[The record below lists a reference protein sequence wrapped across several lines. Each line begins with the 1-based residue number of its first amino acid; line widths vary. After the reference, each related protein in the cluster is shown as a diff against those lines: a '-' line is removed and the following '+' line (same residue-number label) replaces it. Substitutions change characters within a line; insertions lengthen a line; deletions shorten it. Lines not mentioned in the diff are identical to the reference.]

1 MIKLNLNNKLLRL
14 LYFVAGVSGIPT
26 VFAQGST
33 LLEEVVVTA
42 QRRVESVQDVP
53 IAINAFTEGQ
63 LKAVGIDSTLD
74 LQLKVPGLHLEP
86 LAGHGYAYVRG
97 VGTDTLT
104 PGLEPTTAVHIDG
117 VYLPRLTSIISDFY
131 DPERVEV
138 IKGPQGTLFG
148 RNATGGVIHFLS
160 RKPENELGGYI
171 DVSGGNEGT
180 VRVEGALNAPI
191 SERAALRIA
200 GLFHDNNGY
209 TDNSFTGKGE
219 DTTDVKSFRTQL
231 LFRATDDVSIR
242 LFGDYTDDQSSR
254 GTASHVSPPLTDNP
268 YVAFSGGT
276 VLPDIRDT
284 YRDVT
289 ANNETEAWGIGAE
302 ITWNL
307 GNVEIKSLTSYRED
321 ENRYQVDFD
330 LTEINAGGFNDPITE
345 SEFFQQ
351 EFQMSSTGDGPLN
364 WVIGAFLFDDEAL
377 HDYPFPFS
385 FGQFAVGPTVGG
397 TYDTV
402 FIHGFSNLD
411 TFAWA
416 LFGQASYRLNDHL
429 RAHVGIR
436 YSDEEK
442 EIDFE
447 SYSFLPIS
455 PAMTGPEY
463 VASRLAP
470 SGSPAVTYQGKTDS
484 DSVTPRFGIDF
495 ILNENVMFYFGATRG
510 FKSGGYNTVLFGPV
524 PEAVKPETIWSFEGG
539 FKSTLADGKLRLNA
553 SAFYYDYKDIHQ
565 NVDLADNAQ
574 GYANVRNAG
583 DAEVFGIE
591 ADMVFALTDRFVV
604 DGMFSYLDTE
614 LKDLMAPDLNV
625 PQNTS
630 IDQRGN
636 PLPRAPEF
644 TVGFGAA
651 YTMPIQPGEVTLRGD
666 YYYMDDERYW
676 SVFKD
681 PLNSGDSYSRV
692 NARLQFDHNSGKW
705 SIAAY
710 ARNMLDE
717 DAESNG
723 FRSTTF
729 GNLRTYQPPRT
740 WGVNVRYN
748 F

>member
-1 MIKLNLNNKLLRL
+1 MVKLKPDNKLLL
-14 LYFVAGVSGIPT
+14 FLCFFTCVAAAGG
-26 VFAQGST
+26 VFAQSSA

-42 QRRVESVQDVP
+42 QRRAESVQDVP
-53 IAINAFTEGQ
+53 IAINAFSEEQ

-86 LAGHGYAYVRG
+86 LAGHGFAYVRG

-117 VYLPRLTSIISDFY
+117 VYLPRLTSIINDFY

-171 DVSGGNEGT
+171 DVGGGNEGT

-209 TDNSFTGKGE
+209 TDNSYTGKGE
-219 DTTDVKSFRTQL
+219 DTTDVKSIRTQL
-231 LFRATDDVSIR
+231 LFQATDDVSIR

-385 FGQFAVGPTVGG
+385 FGQFVTGPTVGG

-455 PAMTGPEY
+455 PALTGPEY
-463 VASRLAP
+463 VAGRPAP
-470 SGSPAVTYQGKTDS
+470 SGMPAVTYQDETDS

-625 PQNTS
+625 PQNPS
-630 IDQRGN
+630 IDQTGN

-681 PLNSGDSYSRV
+681 PLNSGDSYTRV

-710 ARNMLDE
+710 ARNMFDE

>member
-1 MIKLNLNNKLLRL
+1 MVKLKPDNKLLL
-14 LYFVAGVSGIPT
+14 FLCFFTCVAAAGG
-26 VFAQGST
+26 VFAQSSA

-42 QRRVESVQDVP
+42 QRRAESVQDVP
-53 IAINAFTEGQ
+53 IAINAFSEEQ

-86 LAGHGYAYVRG
+86 LAGHGFAYVRG

-117 VYLPRLTSIISDFY
+117 VYLPRLTSIINDFY

-171 DVSGGNEGT
+171 DVGGGNEGT

-209 TDNSFTGKGE
+209 TDNSYTGKGE
-219 DTTDVKSFRTQL
+219 DTTDVKSIRTQL
-231 LFRATDDVSIR
+231 LFQATDDVSIR

-385 FGQFAVGPTVGG
+385 FGQFVTGPPVGG

-455 PAMTGPEY
+455 PALTGPEY
-463 VASRLAP
+463 VADRPTP
-470 SGSPAVTYQGKTDS
+470 SGMPAVTYQDETDS

-625 PQNTS
+625 PQNPS
-630 IDQRGN
+630 IDQTGN

-681 PLNSGDSYSRV
+681 PLNSGDSYTRV

-710 ARNMLDE
+710 ARNMFDE

>member
-1 MIKLNLNNKLLRL
+1 MVKLKPDNKLLL
-14 LYFVAGVSGIPT
+14 FLCFFTCVAAAGG
-26 VFAQGST
+26 VFAQSSA

-42 QRRVESVQDVP
+42 QRRAESVQDVP
-53 IAINAFTEGQ
+53 IAINAFSEEQ

-86 LAGHGYAYVRG
+86 LAGHGFAYVRG

-131 DPERVEV
+131 DTERVEV

-171 DVSGGNEGT
+171 DVGGGNEGT

-191 SERAALRIA
+191 SERAALRVA

-219 DTTDVKSFRTQL
+219 DTTDVKSIRTQL
-231 LFRATDDVSIR
+231 LFQVTDDVSIR

-385 FGQFAVGPTVGG
+385 FGQFVTGPTVGG

-455 PAMTGPEY
+455 PALTGPEY
-463 VASRLAP
+463 VAGRPAP
-470 SGSPAVTYQGKTDS
+470 SGMPAVTYQDETDS

-625 PQNTS
+625 PQNPS
-630 IDQRGN
+630 IDQTGN

-681 PLNSGDSYSRV
+681 PLNSGDSYTRV

-710 ARNMLDE
+710 ARNMFDE

>member
-1 MIKLNLNNKLLRL
+1 MIKLRPYNKLLL
-14 LYFVAGVSGIPT
+14 ILCFVAGVSAVGE
-26 VFAQGST
+26 VFAQGSI
-33 LLEEVVVTA
+33 LLEEIVVTA
-42 QRRVESVQDVP
+42 QRRAESVQDIP
-53 IAINAFTEGQ
+53 IAINAFTDEQ
-63 LKAVGIDSTLD
+63 MKAVGIDTTLD

-86 LAGHGYAYVRG
+86 LAGHGLAYLRG

-104 PGLEPTTAVHIDG
+104 PGLEPTTALHVDG
-117 VYLPRLTSIISDFY
+117 VYLPRLMSIISDFY
-131 DPERVEV
+131 DAERVEV

-148 RNATGGVIHFLS
+148 RNATGGVIHLLS
-160 RKPENELGGYI
+160 RKPQDELGGYL
-171 DVSGGNEGT
+171 DVSGGNHAT
-180 VRVEGALNAPI
+180 VRVEGALNVPI
-191 SERAALRIA
+191 SERAALRVA

-209 TDNSFTGKGE
+209 SDNGFTGKDE
-219 DTTDVKSFRTQL
+219 DTTDIKSFRTQL
-231 LFRATDDVSIR
+231 LFQPTDAVSIR
-242 LFGDYTDDQSSR
+242 VFGDYTDDQSSR
-254 GTASHVSPPLTDNP
+254 GTASHVSPPLSDNP

-276 VLPDIRDT
+276 VLPGIRDT

-289 ANNETEAWGIGAE
+289 ANNETEDWGIGAE
-302 ITWNL
+302 ITWDL
-307 GNVEIKSLTSYRED
+307 GNVEVKSLSSYREN

-330 LTEINAGGFNDPITE
+330 LTEINAGGFNDPITD
-345 SEFFQQ
+345 SEYFQQ
-351 EFQMSSTGDGPLN
+351 EFQMSSTGEGPLE
-364 WVIGAFLFDDEAL
+364 WVVGAFLFDDEAL

-397 TYDTV
+397 VYDTV
-402 FIHGFSNLD
+402 FIHGYSHLD

-429 RAHVGIR
+429 RAHLGIR

-447 SYSFLPIS
+447 SYSAVPLS
-455 PAMTGPEY
+455 PALTGPEY
-463 VASRLAP
+463 VDSRPAP
-470 SGSPAVTYQGKTDS
+470 GGPPTVAHQSETDS
-484 DSVTPRFGIDF
+484 DSVTPKFGIDF
-495 ILNENVMFYFGATRG
+495 FVNEDVMIYFGATRG
-510 FKSGGYNTVLFGPV
+510 FKSGGYNTVLFGPL

-553 SAFYYDYKDIHQ
+553 SAFYYDYKNIHQ

-591 ADMVFALTDRFVV
+591 ADMVLALTNQFVV

-625 PQNTS
+625 PGNPS

-636 PLPRAPEF
+636 PLPRSPEF
-644 TVGFGAA
+644 IFGFGAA
-651 YTMPIQPGEVTLRGD
+651 YTMPVQAGDVTLRGD

-681 PLNSGDSYSRV
+681 PLNSGDSYTRV
-692 NARLQFDHNSGKW
+692 NARLQFDHSSGKW

-710 ARNMLDE
+710 ARNLLDE

-740 WGVNVRYN
+740 WGANVRYN

>member
-1 MIKLNLNNKLLRL
+1 MVKLKPDNKLLL
-14 LYFVAGVSGIPT
+14 FLCFFTCVAAAGG
-26 VFAQGST
+26 VFAQSSA

-42 QRRVESVQDVP
+42 QRRAESVQDVP
-53 IAINAFTEGQ
+53 IAINAFSEEQ

-74 LQLKVPGLHLEP
+74 IQLKVPGLHLEP
-86 LAGHGYAYVRG
+86 LAGHGFAYVRG

-131 DPERVEV
+131 DTERVEV

-171 DVSGGNEGT
+171 DVGGGNEGT

-231 LFRATDDVSIR
+231 LFQVTDDVSIR

-302 ITWNL
+302 IIWNL
-307 GNVEIKSLTSYRED
+307 GSVEIKSLTSYRED

-402 FIHGFSNLD
+402 FIHGYSNLD

-447 SYSFLPIS
+447 SYSFVPIS
-455 PAMTGPEY
+455 PALTGPEY
-463 VASRLAP
+463 VANRLTP
-470 SGSPAVTYQGKTDS
+470 SGPPTVTYQGETDS

-510 FKSGGYNTVLFGPV
+510 FKSGGFNTVLFGPV

-591 ADMVFALTDRFVV
+591 ADMVFALTDRFVI

-625 PQNTS
+625 PQNPS
-630 IDQRGN
+630 IDQTGN

-710 ARNMLDE
+710 ARNMFDE

>member
-1 MIKLNLNNKLLRL
+1 MIKLKPDNKLLL
-14 LYFVAGVSGIPT
+14 ILCFLAGVSAAGGVT
-26 VFAQGST
+26 AQGSV
-33 LLEEVVVTA
+33 LLEEIVVTA
-42 QRRVESVQDVP
+42 QRRAESVQDVP
-53 IAINAFTEGQ
+53 IAINAFTDQQ
-63 LKAVGIDSTLD
+63 LKAVGIDTTLD

-86 LAGHGYAYVRG
+86 LAGHGFAYVRG
-97 VGTDTLT
+97 VGTDTIT

-131 DPERVEV
+131 DAERVEV

-160 RKPENELGGYI
+160 RKPEQETGGYI
-171 DVSGGNEGT
+171 DVGGGNEGT
-180 VRVEGALNAPI
+180 VRVEGAVNVPI
-191 SERAALRIA
+191 SERAAFRVA

-209 TDNSFTGKGE
+209 SDNSFTGKGE

-231 LFRATDDVSIR
+231 LFQATDNVSIR

-254 GTASHVSPPLTDNP
+254 GTASHVSPPLSDNP

-276 VLPDIRDT
+276 VLPGIRDT

-302 ITWNL
+302 ITWDL

-330 LTEINAGGFNDPITE
+330 LTEINAGGFNDPITD

-351 EFQMSSTGDGPLN
+351 EFQVSSTGDGALN
-364 WVIGAFLFDDEAL
+364 WVVGAFLFDDNAL

-385 FGQFAVGPTVGG
+385 FGQFVVGPTVGG

-402 FIHGFSNLD
+402 FIHGYSYLD

-416 LFGQASYRLNDHL
+416 LFGQASYRFNDHF
-429 RAHVGIR
+429 RAHVGVR

-447 SYSFLPIS
+447 SYSFVPII
-455 PAMTGPEY
+455 PALTGPEY
-463 VASRLAP
+463 IANRLAP
-470 SGSPAVTYQGKTDS
+470 SGPPAVTHQDETDS
-484 DSVTPRFGIDF
+484 DSVTPKFGIDF
-495 ILNENVMFYFGATRG
+495 FVNEDVMIYFGATRG
-510 FKSGGYNTVLFGPV
+510 FKSGGYNTVLFGPL
-524 PEAVKPETIWSFEGG
+524 PEAVRPETIWSFEGG

-553 SAFYYDYKDIHQ
+553 SAFYYDYKNIHQ

-591 ADMVFALTDRFVV
+591 ADMILALTDQLVI

-625 PQNTS
+625 PANPS

-636 PLPRAPEF
+636 PLPRSPEF
-644 TVGFGAA
+644 IFGFGAA
-651 YTMPIQPGEVTLRGD
+651 YTMPVQAGDVTLRGD

-681 PLNSGDSYSRV
+681 PLNSGDSYTRV
-692 NARLQFDHNSGKW
+692 NARLQFDHSSGKW

-710 ARNMLDE
+710 ARNLLDE

-740 WGVNVRYN
+740 WGANVRYN

>member
-1 MIKLNLNNKLLRL
+1 MIKLMPNNKLLHIL
-14 LYFVAGVSGIPT
+14 WFAAGISGASSVS
-26 VFAQGST
+26 AQGPA
-33 LLEEVVVTA
+33 LLEEIIVTA
-42 QRRVESVQDVP
+42 QRRAESVQDVP
-53 IAINAFTEGQ
+53 IAINAFTDEQ

-74 LQLKVPGLHLEP
+74 IQLKVPGLHLEP
-86 LAGHGYAYVRG
+86 LAGQGLAYLRG

-117 VYLPRLTSIISDFY
+117 VYLPRLSSIISDFY
-131 DPERVEV
+131 DAERVEV

-148 RNATGGVIHFLS
+148 RNATGGVMHFVS
-160 RKPENELGGYI
+160 RKPEDESGGYL
-171 DVSGGNEGT
+171 DVSGGNHAT
-180 VRVEGALNAPI
+180 VRVEGALNVPI
-191 SERAALRIA
+191 SERAAFRVA

-209 TDNSFTGKGE
+209 ADNGYTGKDE
-219 DTTDVKSFRTQL
+219 DTTDVKAFRTQL
-231 LFRATDDVSIR
+231 IFRPADAVSIR
-242 LFGDYTDDQSSR
+242 VFGDYLDDQSSR

-302 ITWNL
+302 ITWDL
-307 GNVEIKSLTSYRED
+307 GSVEIKSLTSYRED

-330 LTEINAGGFNDPITE
+330 LTEINAGGFNDPITD

-351 EFQMSSTGDGPLN
+351 ELQVSSTGDGPLS
-364 WVIGAFLFDDEAL
+364 WVVGAFLFDDETL

-385 FGQFAVGPTVGG
+385 FGQFVVGPTIGG

-402 FIHGFSNLD
+402 FIHGYSNID

-447 SYSFLPIS
+447 SYSFVPIS
-455 PAMTGPEY
+455 PALTGPEY
-463 VASRLAP
+463 IANRLTP
-470 SGSPAVTYQGKTDS
+470 SGPPTVTHQDETDS
-484 DSVTPRFGIDF
+484 DSVTPKFGIDF
-495 ILNENVMFYFGATRG
+495 FVNEDVMFYFGATRG
-510 FKSGGYNTVLFGPV
+510 FKSGGYNTVLFGPL

-539 FKSTLADGKLRLNA
+539 LKSTLADGRLRLNA

-591 ADMVFALTDRFVV
+591 ADMVLALTDRFVI

-614 LKDLMAPDLNV
+614 LKDLIAPDLNV
-625 PQNTS
+625 PGNPST
-630 IDQRGN
+630 DQRGN
-636 PLPRAPEF
+636 PLPRSPEF
-644 TVGFGAA
+644 IFGFGAA
-651 YTMPIQPGEVTLRGD
+651 YTMPAPAGEVTLRGD

-681 PLNSGDSYSRV
+681 PLNSGDSYTRI
-692 NARLQFDHNSGKW
+692 NARLQFDHSSGKW

-710 ARNMLDE
+710 ARNLLDE

-740 WGVNVRYN
+740 WGANVRYN

>member
-1 MIKLNLNNKLLRL
+1 MVKLKPDNKLLL
-14 LYFVAGVSGIPT
+14 FLCFFTCVAAAGG
-26 VFAQGST
+26 VFAQSSA

-42 QRRVESVQDVP
+42 QRRAESVQDVP
-53 IAINAFTEGQ
+53 IAINAFSEEQ

-86 LAGHGYAYVRG
+86 LAGHGFAYVRG

-117 VYLPRLTSIISDFY
+117 VYLPRLTSIINDFY

-171 DVSGGNEGT
+171 DVGGGNEGT

-209 TDNSFTGKGE
+209 TDNSYTGKGE
-219 DTTDVKSFRTQL
+219 DTTDVKSIRTQL
-231 LFRATDDVSIR
+231 LFQATDDVSIR

-385 FGQFAVGPTVGG
+385 FGQFVTGPTVGG

-455 PAMTGPEY
+455 PALTGPEY
-463 VASRLAP
+463 VAGRPAP
-470 SGSPAVTYQGKTDS
+470 SGMPAVTYQDETDS

-539 FKSTLADGKLRLNA
+539 FKSTLADA

-625 PQNTS
+625 PQNPS
-630 IDQRGN
+630 IDQTGN

-681 PLNSGDSYSRV
+681 PLNSGDSYTRV

-710 ARNMLDE
+710 ARNMFDE

>member
-1 MIKLNLNNKLLRL
+1 MIKLKPDNKLLL
-14 LYFVAGVSGIPT
+14 ISCIVAGVSATGG
-26 VFAQGST
+26 VFAQGT
-33 LLEEVVVTA
+33 ALLEEIIVTA
-42 QRRVESVQDVP
+42 QRRAESVQDVP
-53 IAINAFTEGQ
+53 IAINAFTGEQ

-74 LQLKVPGLHLEP
+74 IQLKVPGLHLEP
-86 LAGHGYAYVRG
+86 LAGQGLAYLRG

-117 VYLPRLTSIISDFY
+117 VYLPRLSSIISDFY
-131 DPERVEV
+131 DAERVEV

-148 RNATGGVIHFLS
+148 RNATGGVIHFVS
-160 RKPENELGGYI
+160 RKPEDELGGYL
-171 DVSGGNEGT
+171 DVSGGNHAT
-180 VRVEGALNAPI
+180 VRVEGALNTPI
-191 SERAALRIA
+191 SERAALRVA
-200 GLFHDNNGY
+200 GLLHDNNGY
-209 TDNSFTGKGE
+209 SDNAFTGRDE

-231 LFRATDDVSIR
+231 LFRPTDAVSIR
-242 LFGDYTDDQSSR
+242 VFGDYLDDQSSR
-254 GTASHVSPPLTDNP
+254 GTASHVSPPLSDNP

-276 VLPDIRDT
+276 VLADIRDT

-307 GNVEIKSLTSYRED
+307 GSVEIKSLTSYRED

-330 LTEINAGGFNDPITE
+330 LTEINAGGFNDPITD

-351 EFQMSSTGDGPLN
+351 EFQLSSIGDGPLD
-364 WVIGAFLFDDEAL
+364 WVVGAFLFDDEAL

-385 FGQFAVGPTVGG
+385 FGQFAVGPTIGG

-402 FIHGFSNLD
+402 FIHGYSNLD

-429 RAHVGIR
+429 RAHAGIR

-447 SYSFLPIS
+447 SYSFVPIV
-455 PAMTGPEY
+455 PAQTGPEY
-463 VASRLAP
+463 IADRLTP
-470 SGSPAVTYQGKTDS
+470 SGPPTVAHQDETDS
-484 DSVTPRFGIDF
+484 DSVTPKFGIDF
-495 ILNENVMFYFGATRG
+495 FLSEDVMIYFGATRG
-510 FKSGGYNTVLFGPV
+510 FKSGGYNTVLFGPL

-553 SAFYYDYKDIHQ
+553 SAFYYDYKNIHQ

-591 ADMVFALTDRFVV
+591 ADMVLALTDRFVI

-625 PQNTS
+625 PGNPS

-636 PLPRAPEF
+636 PLPRSPEF
-644 TVGFGAA
+644 IFGFGAA
-651 YTMPIQPGEVTLRGD
+651 YTMPMPAGDVTLRGD

-681 PLNSGDSYSRV
+681 PLNSGDSYTRV
-692 NARLQFDHNSGKW
+692 NARLQFDHGSGKW

-710 ARNMLDE
+710 ARNLFDE

-740 WGVNVRYN
+740 WGANVRYN

>member
-1 MIKLNLNNKLLRL
+1 MLKLEPNNKLLPL
-14 LYFVAGVSGIPT
+14 LCFVLCVSG
-26 VFAQGST
+26 VQAVVAQGSA
-33 LLEEVVVTA
+33 LLEEIVVTA
-42 QRRVESVQDVP
+42 QRRAESVQDVP
-53 IAINAFTEGQ
+53 IAINAFTDEQ

-86 LAGHGYAYVRG
+86 LAGQGLAYLRG

-117 VYLPRLTSIISDFY
+117 VYLPRLSSIISDFY
-131 DPERVEV
+131 DAERVEV

-148 RNATGGVIHFLS
+148 RNATGGVIHFVS
-160 RKPENELGGYI
+160 RKPQDEAGGYL
-171 DVSGGNEGT
+171 DLSGGNHAT
-180 VRVEGALNAPI
+180 VRVEGALNVPI
-191 SERAALRIA
+191 SERAAFRVA

-209 TDNSFTGKGE
+209 ADNGYTGRDE
-219 DTTDVKSFRTQL
+219 DTTDVKAFRAQL
-231 LFRATDDVSIR
+231 LFRPADTVSIR
-242 LFGDYTDDQSSR
+242 VFGDYLDDQSSR
-254 GTASHVSPPLTDNP
+254 GTASHVSPPLSDNP

-302 ITWNL
+302 ITWDL
-307 GNVEIKSLTSYRED
+307 GSVEIKSLTSYRED

-330 LTEINAGGFNDPITE
+330 LTEINAGGFNDPITD

-351 EFQMSSTGDGPLN
+351 EFQMSSSGDGPLN
-364 WVIGAFLFDDEAL
+364 WVVGAFLFDDDTL

-385 FGQFAVGPTVGG
+385 FGQFVVGPTIGG

-402 FIHGFSNLD
+402 FIHGYSNLD

-416 LFGQASYRLNDHL
+416 LFGQASYRLSDHL

-447 SYSFLPIS
+447 SFSFVPIS
-455 PAMTGPEY
+455 PALTGPEY
-463 VASRLAP
+463 IANR
-470 SGSPAVTYQGKTDS
+470 VTPGGPPTVTHQDETDN
-484 DSVTPRFGIDF
+484 DSVTPKFGIDF
-495 ILNENVMFYFGATRG
+495 FLNEDVMLYFGATRG
-510 FKSGGYNTVLFGPV
+510 FKSGGYNTVLFGPL

-539 FKSTLADGKLRLNA
+539 FKSTLAGGKLRLNA
-553 SAFYYDYKDIHQ
+553 SAFYYDYQDIHQ

-591 ADMVFALTDRFVV
+591 ADMVLALTDQFVI
-604 DGMFSYLDTE
+604 DAMFSYLDTE

-625 PQNTS
+625 PANPS

-636 PLPRAPEF
+636 PLPRSPEF
-644 TVGFGAA
+644 IFGFGAA
-651 YTMPIQPGEVTLRGD
+651 YTMPVQPGEITLRGD
-666 YYYMDDERYW
+666 VYYMDDERYW

-681 PLNSGDSYSRV
+681 PLNSGDSYTRV
-692 NARLQFDHNSGKW
+692 NARLQFDHGSGNW

-710 ARNMLDE
+710 ARNLFDE

-729 GNLRTYQPPRT
+729 GNLRTWQPPRT
-740 WGVNVRYN
+740 WGANVRYN

>member
-1 MIKLNLNNKLLRL
+1 M
-14 LYFVAGVSGIPT
+14 
-26 VFAQGST
+26 
-33 LLEEVVVTA
+33 
-42 QRRVESVQDVP
+42 
-53 IAINAFTEGQ
+53 
-63 LKAVGIDSTLD
+63 
-74 LQLKVPGLHLEP
+74 
-86 LAGHGYAYVRG
+86 
-97 VGTDTLT
+97 
-104 PGLEPTTAVHIDG
+104 
-117 VYLPRLTSIISDFY
+117 
-131 DPERVEV
+131 
-138 IKGPQGTLFG
+138 
-148 RNATGGVIHFLS
+148 
-160 RKPENELGGYI
+160 
-171 DVSGGNEGT
+171 
-180 VRVEGALNAPI
+180 
-191 SERAALRIA
+191 
-200 GLFHDNNGY
+200 
-209 TDNSFTGKGE
+209 
-219 DTTDVKSFRTQL
+219 
-231 LFRATDDVSIR
+231 
-242 LFGDYTDDQSSR
+242 
-254 GTASHVSPPLTDNP
+254 SPPLTDNP

-302 ITWNL
+302 IIWNL
-307 GNVEIKSLTSYRED
+307 GSVEIKSLTSYRED

-402 FIHGFSNLD
+402 FIHGYSNLD

-447 SYSFLPIS
+447 SYSFVPIS
-455 PAMTGPEY
+455 PALTGPEY
-463 VASRLAP
+463 VANRLTP
-470 SGSPAVTYQGKTDS
+470 SGPPTVTYQGETDS

-565 NVDLADNAQ
+565 NVDLANNAQ

-591 ADMVFALTDRFVV
+591 ADMVFALTDRFVI

-625 PQNTS
+625 PQNPS
-630 IDQRGN
+630 IDQTGN

-651 YTMPIQPGEVTLRGD
+651 YTMPVQPGEVTLRGD

-681 PLNSGDSYSRV
+681 PLNSGDSYTRV

-710 ARNMLDE
+710 ARNMFDE

>member
-1 MIKLNLNNKLLRL
+1 MVKLKPDYKLLL
-14 LYFVAGVSGIPT
+14 LLCFVTCVSAAGG
-26 VFAQGST
+26 VFAQSSA

-42 QRRVESVQDVP
+42 QRRAESVQDVP
-53 IAINAFTEGQ
+53 IAINAFSEEQ

-74 LQLKVPGLHLEP
+74 IQLKVPGLHLEP
-86 LAGHGYAYVRG
+86 LAGHGFAYVRG

-131 DPERVEV
+131 DTERVEV

-171 DVSGGNEGT
+171 DVGGGNEGT

-209 TDNSFTGKGE
+209 TDNSYTGKGE

-231 LFRATDDVSIR
+231 LFRVTDDVSIR

-302 ITWNL
+302 VTWNL

-330 LTEINAGGFNDPITE
+330 LTEINAGGFNDPITK

-351 EFQMSSTGDGPLN
+351 EFQMTSTGDGPLN

-447 SYSFLPIS
+447 SYSFVPIS
-455 PAMTGPEY
+455 PALTGPEY
-463 VASRLAP
+463 VANRPTP
-470 SGSPAVTYQGKTDS
+470 SGTPAVTYQGKTDS

-495 ILNENVMFYFGATRG
+495 IVNENVMFYFGATRG
-510 FKSGGYNTVLFGPV
+510 FKSGGFNTVLFGPV

-553 SAFYYDYKDIHQ
+553 SAFYYDYEDIHQ

-591 ADMVFALTDRFVV
+591 ADMVFALTDRFVI

-625 PQNTS
+625 PQNPS
-630 IDQRGN
+630 IDQTGN

-644 TVGFGAA
+644 TIGFGAA

-710 ARNMLDE
+710 ARNMFDE

-740 WGVNVRYN
+740 WGVSVRYN

>member
-1 MIKLNLNNKLLRL
+1 MIKLKPDHKFLPILC
-14 LYFVAGVSGIPT
+14 FVAGVSATGGVI
-26 VFAQGST
+26 AQDT
-33 LLEEVVVTA
+33 ALLEEIIVTA
-42 QRRVESVQDVP
+42 QRRAESVQDVP
-53 IAINAFTEGQ
+53 IAINAFTGEQ

-74 LQLKVPGLHLEP
+74 IQLKVPGLHLEP
-86 LAGHGYAYVRG
+86 LAGQGLAYLRG

-117 VYLPRLTSIISDFY
+117 VYLPRLSSIISDFY
-131 DPERVEV
+131 DAERVEV

-148 RNATGGVIHFLS
+148 RNATGGVIHFVS
-160 RKPENELGGYI
+160 RKPEDEPGGYL
-171 DVSGGNEGT
+171 DVSGGNHAT
-180 VRVEGALNAPI
+180 VKVEGALNVPI
-191 SERAALRIA
+191 SERAAFRVA

-209 TDNSFTGKGE
+209 ADNGYTGRDE

-231 LFRATDDVSIR
+231 LFRPADTVSIR
-242 LFGDYTDDQSSR
+242 VFGDYLDDQSSR
-254 GTASHVSPPLTDNP
+254 GTASHVSPPLSDNP

-302 ITWNL
+302 ITWDL
-307 GNVEIKSLTSYRED
+307 GSVEVKSLTSYRED

-330 LTEINAGGFNDPITE
+330 LTEINAGGFNDPITD

-351 EFQMSSTGDGPLN
+351 EFQMSSTGDGPLS
-364 WVIGAFLFDDEAL
+364 WVVGAFLFDDETL

-385 FGQFAVGPTVGG
+385 FGQFVVGPTIGG

-402 FIHGFSNLD
+402 FIHGYSNID

-447 SYSFLPIS
+447 SYSFVPIV
-455 PAMTGPEY
+455 PALTGPEY
-463 VASRLAP
+463 IANR
-470 SGSPAVTYQGKTDS
+470 VTPGGPPTVTHQDETDN
-484 DSVTPRFGIDF
+484 DSVTPKFGIDF
-495 ILNENVMFYFGATRG
+495 FLNEDVMIYFGATRG
-510 FKSGGYNTVLFGPV
+510 FKSGGYNTVLFGPL

-591 ADMVFALTDRFVV
+591 ADMVLALTDRFVI

-614 LKDLMAPDLNV
+614 LKDLIAPDLNV
-625 PQNTS
+625 PGNPTT
-630 IDQRGN
+630 DQRGN
-636 PLPRAPEF
+636 PLPRSPEF
-644 TVGFGAA
+644 IFGFGAA
-651 YTMPIQPGEVTLRGD
+651 YTMPAPAGDVTLRGD

-681 PLNSGDSYSRV
+681 PLNSGDSYTRV

-710 ARNMLDE
+710 ARNLLDE

-740 WGVNVRYN
+740 WGANVRYN

>member
-1 MIKLNLNNKLLRL
+1 MVKPKPVNKLLL
-14 LYFVAGVSGIPT
+14 LLCSVTFVSAAGA
-26 VFAQGST
+26 VFAQSSA
-33 LLEEVVVTA
+33 LLEEIVVTA
-42 QRRVESVQDVP
+42 QRRAESVQDVP
-53 IAINAFTEGQ
+53 IAINAFTDEQ

-86 LAGHGYAYVRG
+86 LAGHGFAYVRG

-104 PGLEPTTAVHIDG
+104 PGLEPTTAVHLDG
-117 VYLPRLTSIISDFY
+117 VYLPRLASIISDFY
-131 DPERVEV
+131 DAERVEV

-148 RNATGGVIHFLS
+148 RNATGGVIHLLS
-160 RKPENELGGYI
+160 RKPEDELGGYL
-171 DVSGGNEGT
+171 DVSGGNHAT

-191 SERAALRIA
+191 SERAALRVA

-209 TDNSFTGKGE
+209 SDNSFTGRDE

-231 LFRATDDVSIR
+231 LFRPTDAVSIR
-242 LFGDYTDDQSSR
+242 VFGDYTDDQSSR

-268 YVAFSGGT
+268 YVALSGGT

-302 ITWNL
+302 ITWNA

-330 LTEINAGGFNDPITE
+330 LTEINAGGFNDPITDSE
-345 SEFFQQ
+345 SFQQ

-364 WVIGAFLFDDEAL
+364 WVVGAFLFDDQAL

-402 FIHGFSNLD
+402 FIHGYSNLD

-416 LFGQASYRLNDHL
+416 LFGQASYRFNDYF

-447 SYSFLPIS
+447 SYSFVPLS
-455 PAMTGPEY
+455 PALTGPEY
-463 VASRLAP
+463 VASRPTP
-470 SGSPAVTYQGKTDS
+470 SGPPTVSHQDETDS
-484 DSVTPRFGIDF
+484 DSITPRFGIDF
-495 ILNENVMFYFGATRG
+495 FVNEDVMLYFGATRG
-510 FKSGGYNTVLFGPV
+510 FKSGGFNTILFGPL
-524 PEAVKPETIWSFEGG
+524 PEAVRPETIWSFEGG

-574 GYANVRNAG
+574 GFANVRNAG

-591 ADMVFALTDRFVV
+591 ADMVLALTDQFVI

-625 PQNTS
+625 PANPS

-636 PLPRAPEF
+636 PLPRSPEIIF
-644 TVGFGAA
+644 GFGAA
-651 YTMPIQPGEVTLRGD
+651 YTIPVQAGEVTLRGD
-666 YYYMDDERYW
+666 YYYMDDKRYW

-692 NARLQFDHNSGKW
+692 NTRLQFNHGSGKW
-705 SIAAY
+705 SVAAY
-710 ARNMLDE
+710 ARNLFDE

-729 GNLRTYQPPRT
+729 GNLRTWQPPRT
-740 WGVNVRYN
+740 WGANVRYN

>member
-1 MIKLNLNNKLLRL
+1 MVKLKPANRVLLL
-14 LYFVAGVSGIPT
+14 LCFVTCVSAAGA
-26 VFAQGST
+26 VFAQSSA
-33 LLEEVVVTA
+33 LLEEIVVTA
-42 QRRVESVQDVP
+42 QRRAESVQDVP
-53 IAINAFTEGQ
+53 IAINAFTEAQ

-74 LQLKVPGLHLEP
+74 IQLKVPGLHLEP
-86 LAGHGYAYVRG
+86 LAGHGFAYVRG
-97 VGTDTLT
+97 IGTDTLT

-160 RKPENELGGYI
+160 RKPQDELGGYL
-171 DVSGGNEGT
+171 DVSGGNHAT

-209 TDNSFTGKGE
+209 TDNSFTGKDE
-219 DTTDVKSFRTQL
+219 DTTDVKSFRAQL
-231 LFRATDDVSIR
+231 LFRPTDAVSIR
-242 LFGDYTDDQSSR
+242 VFGDYTDDQSSR

-307 GNVEIKSLTSYRED
+307 GSVEIKSLTSYRED

-330 LTEINAGGFNDPITE
+330 LTEINAGGFNDPITK

-402 FIHGFSNLD
+402 FIHGYSNLD

-416 LFGQASYRLNDHL
+416 LFSQASYRLNDHL

-447 SYSFLPIS
+447 SYSFVPIS
-455 PAMTGPEY
+455 PALTGPEY
-463 VASRLAP
+463 VANRLTP
-470 SGSPAVTYQGKTDS
+470 SGPPTVSHQDETDS

-495 ILNENVMFYFGATRG
+495 FVNEDVMIYFGATRG
-510 FKSGGYNTVLFGPV
+510 FKSGGYNTVLFGPL
-524 PEAVKPETIWSFEGG
+524 PEAVRPETIWSFEGG

-553 SAFYYDYKDIHQ
+553 SAFYYDYKNIHQ

-591 ADMVFALTDRFVV
+591 ADMVLAVTDRFVI

-625 PQNTS
+625 PANPS

-636 PLPRAPEF
+636 PLPRSPEF
-644 TVGFGAA
+644 IFGFGAA
-651 YTMPIQPGEVTLRGD
+651 YTMPVQAGDVTLRGD

-681 PLNSGDSYSRV
+681 PLNSGDSYTRV
-692 NARLQFDHNSGKW
+692 NARLQFNHGSGKW

-710 ARNMLDE
+710 ARNLFDE

-740 WGVNVRYN
+740 WGANVRYN